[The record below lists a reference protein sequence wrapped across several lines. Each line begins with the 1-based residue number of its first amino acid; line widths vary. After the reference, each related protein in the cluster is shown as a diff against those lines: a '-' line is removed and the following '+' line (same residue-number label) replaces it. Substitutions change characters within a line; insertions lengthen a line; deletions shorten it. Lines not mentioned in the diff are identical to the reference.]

1 MRNHLARLSAITIAV
16 IGLMT
21 VANADTVWDLT
32 VSNDPNLPCTASAPC
47 STVTISTSGNDAT
60 FTVSSLLSGWVFDK
74 FGFNSSLPLSLVSAS
89 GEVGSYSLSGSGNE
103 NGWGSFGN
111 NFITG
116 KTGGSSGGDCVVT
129 SGVPGS
135 GCTFSF
141 ILQFASNPSI
151 STFEIASSGGS
162 GSGFFAGHT
171 ASTGKSGYAGDP
183 VLIPAPELSWTGLL
197 LAICVAEFAGR
208 LRRRLVR

>member
-1 MRNHLARLSAITIAV
+1 MRNHLARLFAITIAV
-16 IGLMT
+16 IALMT

-32 VSNDPNLPCTASAPC
+32 GSNDHNLPCTASAPC
-47 STVTISTSGNDAT
+47 ATVTLSISGQDAT
-60 FTVSSLLSGWVFDK
+60 LTVSSLLSGWVFDK
-74 FGFNSSLPLSLVSAS
+74 FGFNTSLPPSLLSAS
-89 GEVGSYSLSGSGNE
+89 GEVGSYSLLGSGNE
-103 NGWGSFGN
+103 DGWGSFGN
-111 NFITG
+111 NFVTG
-116 KTGGSSGGDCVVT
+116 KTGGANSGDCVVT
-129 SGVPGS
+129 SGVSGS

-151 STFEIASSGGS
+151 STFQITSSGGS

-183 VLIPAPELSWTGLL
+183 VVIPAPELSWTGLL